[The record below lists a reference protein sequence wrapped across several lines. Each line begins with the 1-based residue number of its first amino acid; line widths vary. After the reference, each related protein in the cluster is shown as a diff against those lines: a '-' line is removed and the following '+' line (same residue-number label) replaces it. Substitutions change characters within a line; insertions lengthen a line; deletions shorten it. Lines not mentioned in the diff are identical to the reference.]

1 MSSVQSIRTEY
12 RNPDISVKRQTDNRY
27 RDTDCM
33 DTTERTPFG
42 RRLFESRE
50 AAGFTQDQVAE
61 KIGMSQGT
69 LGEAETSGKRSG
81 YTPQLAA
88 LYKVDPVWL
97 ATGREPTKKTIAAP
111 IKDAKPPRQL
121 IQDLLVVAETMSDLG
136 LKHLLLDAHHHA
148 ENYPLRAKQK
158 RVKAA

>member
-1 MSSVQSIRTEY
+1 
-12 RNPDISVKRQTDNRY
+12 
-27 RDTDCM
+27 M
-33 DTTERTPFG
+33 DTTERTSFG

-50 AAGFTQDQVAE
+50 AVGLTQDQVAV

-81 YTPQLAA
+81 YTSQLAA

-97 ATGREPTKKTIAAP
+97 ATGKDPTKKTISTSL
-111 IKDAKPPRQL
+111 KDANSTRKL
-121 IQDLLVVAETMSDLG
+121 IQDVLIIAETISDLG

-148 ENYPLRAKQK
+148 EHYPLRGKQK
-158 RVKAA
+158 RAKAA